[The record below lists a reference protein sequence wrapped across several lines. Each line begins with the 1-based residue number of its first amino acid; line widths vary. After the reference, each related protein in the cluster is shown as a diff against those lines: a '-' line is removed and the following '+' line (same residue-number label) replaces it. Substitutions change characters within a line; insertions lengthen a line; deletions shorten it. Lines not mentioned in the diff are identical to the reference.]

1 MLLSD
6 DLNLRSFERQKVP
19 LVQLVTSNG
28 QLARLEQHI
37 MPRISEAAKLRSHG
51 RSSRTRCQ
59 QLSERSAKR
68 EVVQGYLLIPLP
80 LQ

>member
-37 MPRISEAAKLRSHG
+37 YAKDLRS
-51 RSSRTRCQ
+51 RKVT
-59 QLSERSAKR
+59 
-68 EVVQGYLLIPLP
+68 
-80 LQ
+80 